1 MKNLLTAFFSMI
13 ALYAGAQHKNYW
25 TSVREADVSNGKDL
39 FANHFKPVEYKLF
52 QLQDVLLRADLMA
65 APSERT
71 VAAAKSA
78 VTIQVPN
85 ADGQIE
91 SFRIVEAP
99 VMEAGLAAKY
109 TLIKTYAGQGIDNP
123 SSTIRFDI
131 THSGFHAMVTS
142 VNRATYYINPLD
154 KANQVYA

>member
-1 MKNLLTAFFSMI
+1 MI